1 MDVTLERILSLLP
14 RNEAGKIQHGARAE
28 FAKSIGLKSGNVV
41 ADWVNGRS
49 TSYEGYLYEIAA
61 KYHVSVEWLR
71 GETNDATPP
80 GVEEDALEIMN
91 ILGRMPPELRS
102 RAIDVLKALAQ
113 D

>member
-1 MDVTLERILSLLP
+1 MDITLERILSLLP
-14 RNEAGKIQHGARAE
+14 RKPDGKIQHGARAE
-28 FAKSIGLKSGNVV
+28 FAKKLGYKDGHIVSMWMSG
-41 ADWVNGRS
+41 DS
-49 TSYEGYLYEIAA
+49 DSYKGKLRDIAEL
-61 KYHVSVEWLR
+61 YHVSVEWLR

-113 D
+113 E